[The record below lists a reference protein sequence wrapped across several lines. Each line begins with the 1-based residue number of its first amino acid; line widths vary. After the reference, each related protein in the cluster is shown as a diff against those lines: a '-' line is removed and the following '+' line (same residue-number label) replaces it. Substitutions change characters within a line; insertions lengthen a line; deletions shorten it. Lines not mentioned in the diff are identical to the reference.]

1 MPGYIENFKQIQNRT
16 EKEKT
21 EKDKLFHPVSYAT
34 EHNSQVHS
42 RWIEIS
48 PIKQT
53 RRKNIAQQVKTL
65 QHKAEFQFTM
75 YVPEKKNKP

>member
-34 EHNSQVHS
+34 EHNFQVHS
-42 RWIEIS
+42 RWIEAHLK
-48 PIKQT
+48 KQT
-53 RRKNIAQQVKTL
+53 SGKNS
-65 QHKAEFQFTM
+65 
-75 YVPEKKNKP
+75 